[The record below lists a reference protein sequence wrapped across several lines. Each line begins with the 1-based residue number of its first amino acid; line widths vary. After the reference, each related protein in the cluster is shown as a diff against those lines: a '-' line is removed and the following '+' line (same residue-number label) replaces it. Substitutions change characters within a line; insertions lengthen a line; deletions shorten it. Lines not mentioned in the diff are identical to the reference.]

1 MLERAALFVSSAAL
15 LGATS
20 CAAGAPL
27 LHPAHVLRSGEVSMG
42 AGVSENFAAGAT
54 HDAIARARVATAPA
68 GAVTTPAQ
76 AQDFAEGSLAYSLAT
91 TGLAPWV
98 GARVGTGYGTEAG
111 LTYTGRSVRIDGRYA
126 IENNSTAL
134 SFGAGASGIL
144 SHPASE
150 QSGATVAG
158 NSNEIP
164 GLDSSGVSGWG
175 FDVPIIAGFRSE
187 ADLVQVWGGAR
198 GGYEE
203 LGGNFALHIDP
214 GGGTRT
220 APMSAH
226 RWYAGGLVGI
236 AIGVAPLWVA
246 AELDV
251 DYQAL
256 QGSVA
261 VEAPPAP
268 PRNASLHGVSLT
280 PAGAL
285 IAKF

>member
-1 MLERAALFVSSAAL
+1 MT
-15 LGATS
+15 G
-20 CAAGAPL
+20 CAAGTPL

-42 AGVSENFAAGAT
+42 AGVSDNFALGPA
-54 HDAIARARVATAPA
+54 HDAILQARGATASG
-68 GAVTTPAQ
+68 GAVSTPEQ
-76 AQDFAEGSLAYSLAT
+76 AQDFADGSIAYSLVT

-126 IENNSTAL
+126 IENASTAV

-144 SHPASE
+144 SHPSSE

-158 NSNEIP
+158 NSDEIP
-164 GLDSSGVSGWG
+164 GLDASGVSGWG
-175 FDVPIIAGFRSE
+175 VDVPIIAGYRSE

-203 LGGNFALHIDP
+203 LGGHFTLRIDP
-214 GGGTRT
+214 DPTATRS
-220 APMSAH
+220 APVNAH

-236 AIGVAPLWVA
+236 AVGVAPLWVA

-251 DYQAL
+251 GYQAL
-256 QGSVA
+256 EGSVA
-261 VEAPPAP
+261 VEPAP
-268 PRNASLHGVSLT
+268 APARDANLHGVSLT
-280 PAGAL
+280 PAGAV